1 MKPTRSALRANP
13 GALLLPLLLWSCDS
27 ATEPSDV
34 LPPMPEAN
42 ADQVG
47 LPSGYAT
54 LFRPFYVL
62 DRPDVRQVRVV
73 FANEVADR
81 GTPFEHGSVLVMET
95 YRARLD
101 AQGVPV
107 RNANGR

>member
-1 MKPTRSALRANP
+1 MRTTTSVFLAKATVFSLTLQLA
-13 GALLLPLLLWSCDS
+13 SCDS
-27 ATEPSDV
+27 TTEPEP
-34 LPPMPEAN
+34 LPPLPEATV
-42 ADQVG
+42 DQVG
-47 LPSGYAT
+47 LPSNYAT

-73 FANEVADR
+73 YANDVADR
-81 GTPFEHGSVLVMET
+81 GMPFAHGSVMVMET

-107 RNANGR
+107 RN